1 VPNAIAIEQAATEFL
16 RATDQT
22 YQECAGGIAQL
33 DRLIVNVSSSMA
45 DHARVYLLPCLYAYW
60 ERYYRILFGEFLR
73 CVSLIGI
80 HPADGNTELVRNHIF
95 RGLKRLL
102 KNQGVKA
109 LEELPHHCD
118 VLNTRAFLSGLV
130 EWVDTPISFADPDE
144 WVITTP
150 NIKFEVLQ
158 EMCRVLGLNILEL
171 KQKLDERKLSIYQGL
186 QELVLERNRI
196 AHGES
201 FEIVSQETWERLK
214 NFLLDLMNALQFF
227 LYEALQNPINNSTGG
242 KS

>member
-1 VPNAIAIEQAATEFL
+1 MADGPAIEQAATEFL

-60 ERYYRILFGEFLR
+60 ERYYRILFGEFLQ
-73 CVSLIGI
+73 CVSLLGI
-80 HPADGNTELVRNHIF
+80 HPANGNADLVRNHMF
-95 RGLKRLL
+95 RGLRSRL
-102 KNQGVKA
+102 KMQGVKA
-109 LEELPHHCD
+109 LEDLAHHCD
-118 VLNTRAFLSGLV
+118 VPNARAFLSGLV
-130 EWVDTPISFADPDE
+130 DWIDTPMSFSDPDE

-150 NIKFEVLQ
+150 NVKFEVRE
-158 EMCRVLGLNILEL
+158 EMCRDLGLNISEL
-171 KQKLDERKLSIYQGL
+171 KQKLAEQKVSIYQGL

-201 FEIVSQETWERLK
+201 FERVSQETWERLK

-227 LYEALQNPINNSTGG
+227 LYEALQRQVNDAKGE